1 MIPLVA
7 GYSHRPPEGPATRG
21 LRYSASLYPLE
32 TQMTPPMSL
41 IDILEPPANQWL
53 KELSKRK
60 ANLPAGVRVVRFSDE
75 ESEGADDLERAG
87 APARSG

>member
-1 MIPLVA
+1 MT
-7 GYSHRPPEGPATRG
+7 RPT
-21 LRYSASLYPLE
+21 
-32 TQMTPPMSL
+32 MSL

-75 ESEGADDLERAG
+75 DNEVAEEGERAG
-87 APARSG
+87 KPVRSN